1 LNISNYIS
9 KYREKLKKN
18 IFFQNIAVVAG
29 GNVAAKLTGIVT
41 TPIITRLYTPADYG
55 IFTIFMSVIGIAGS
69 LSTLRYAV
77 TIPIATNEK
86 VADNLLRLSFIIT
99 FSLSL
104 FMVIVFALF
113 GNFIL
118 DEFSIQKLGVYLWFI
133 PVVFLGQGLYQAL
146 NNWAVRVKKFKLITR
161 TVISQSV
168 TGATIKIGLGALNFT
183 PIGLFYGQVAMVYA
197 GIGSLFLK
205 LKKEKP
211 HLFNGF
217 SWEEIKFAVIR
228 YKDFPLIQSWSQLL
242 LVLGAQLPVLLIGAF
257 YGAKVVGVFGLA
269 IGMIALPM
277 TMLGQAV
284 SQVYY
289 AEISRYG
296 KNEPEKIYRLSV
308 SIIKKMFWIGIIPVA
323 ILIITGPQLFGFVF
337 GAQWYEAGI
346 FAQILSPL
354 ILFRFI
360 SSPIMNVLN
369 VLEKQGL
376 QLILNLLRLIM
387 IILIFYLSNYSNFS
401 AKGSLILY
409 SICLSIFY
417 LLVVLKIIR
426 LIKIKSVK

>member
-1 LNISNYIS
+1 LNISNYIT

-55 IFTIFMSVIGIAGS
+55 IFTIFMSVIGIVGS

-77 TIPIATNEK
+77 TIPIANNEK
-86 VADNLLRLSFIIT
+86 LADNLLRLCFIIT

-118 DEFSIQKLGVYLWFI
+118 EEFSIQKLGVFLWFI
-133 PVVFLGQGLYQAL
+133 PVVFLGQGLYQSL

-168 TGATIKIGLGALNFT
+168 SAATIKIGFGVLKYT

-197 GIGSLFLK
+197 GIGSLFLN
-205 LKKEKP
+205 LKKQKP
-211 HLFNGF
+211 FFFNGF
-217 SWEEIKFAVIR
+217 SWTEIKNAAIR
-228 YKDFPLIQSWSQLL
+228 YKNFPLIQSWSQLL

-277 TMLGQAV
+277 NLLGQAV

-296 KNEPEKIYRLSV
+296 KKEPEKIYNLSV
-308 SIIKKMFWIGIIPVA
+308 SIIIS
-323 ILIITGPQLFGFVF
+323 GFS
-337 GAQWYEAGI
+337 G
-346 FAQILSPL
+346 
-354 ILFRFI
+354 
-360 SSPIMNVLN
+360 SS
-369 VLEKQGL
+369 
-376 QLILNLLRLIM
+376 
-387 IILIFYLSNYSNFS
+387 
-401 AKGSLILY
+401 
-409 SICLSIFY
+409 
-417 LLVVLKIIR
+417 
-426 LIKIKSVK
+426 